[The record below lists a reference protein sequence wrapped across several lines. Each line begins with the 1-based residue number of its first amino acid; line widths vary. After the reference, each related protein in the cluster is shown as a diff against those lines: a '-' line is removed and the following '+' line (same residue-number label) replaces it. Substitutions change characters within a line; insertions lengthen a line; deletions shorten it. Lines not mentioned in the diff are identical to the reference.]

1 MKFKSVCRCVAQALL
16 ALSPLLVSAQQPAAT
31 SAEPQSSPQQQP
43 STNTEQPQ
51 PTLADTTEKGLQALK
66 ANQPQQALDQFELA
80 LKANPNDP
88 AANLLA
94 ASAALSLYK
103 NDLAVKYA
111 EKAHEVEP
119 NNWKVHTTLVA
130 AYAGAGMKPQRDQER
145 EILRKLHDDPNAPE
159 AMQTKGFL
167 LEMFPVKQYRV
178 EAVEYFQ
185 PVEKFHIYYRFVIR
199 NAAGKRVWQIDTES
213 NDFDQDSWAK
223 AHPDEAA
230 AGKRQFQLVGAD
242 RDLHMDYRMFS
253 GTPDYDMIREQVVAV
268 IQEQTAPFPGEPSQ

>member
-103 NDLAVKYA
+103 NDVAVKYA

-178 EAVEYFQ
+178 EAVEYFH

-253 GTPDYDMIREQVVAV
+253 GTPDYDVIRQQVVAV
-268 IQEQTAPFPGEPSQ
+268 IQEQTAPFPGEAAQ